1 MKKTTALITGGAGFL
16 GSHLCEYFINKGHHV
31 ICVDNLLT
39 GSRANLA
46 HLDKKKLEFIKHDI
60 TKPLKI
66 AGKIDYV
73 LHFASPASPV
83 DYSQHPIK
91 TAKVGSLGTHNA
103 LGISKLKRARFIFAS
118 TSEIYGDPAVHP
130 QVEEYWGNVNSI
142 GPRSM
147 YDEAKRFSE
156 ALTMAYQRFHKIDT
170 RIVRIFNTYGER
182 MQIND
187 GRVVPNFIY
196 QALKGR
202 DITVY
207 GNGNQT
213 RSFC

>member
-1 MKKTTALITGGAGFL
+1 
-16 GSHLCEYFINKGHHV
+16 
-31 ICVDNLLT
+31 
-39 GSRANLA
+39 
-46 HLDKKKLEFIKHDI
+46 
-60 TKPLKI
+60 
-66 AGKIDYV
+66 
-73 LHFASPASPV
+73 
-83 DYSQHPIK
+83 
-91 TAKVGSLGTHNA
+91 
-103 LGISKLKRARFIFAS
+103 
-118 TSEIYGDPAVHP
+118 
-130 QVEEYWGNVNSI
+130 
-142 GPRSM
+142 M